1 MRRKDLGANHG
12 DPSWKQTTGRH
23 VALHLVPEP
32 VPRLMVNQQRNLDIG
47 RYTKATEPGKIWK
60 NLTECWIFLGF
71 HEFSKSTSLFRQN
84 DPKSLTKIPDWL
96 SLTCWKLRSDSGD
109 TPFDLSYLNI
119 KSPTVPWHMDF
130 KSAPPPRPFKIPALK
145 LCSLSPGA
153 ALRNALP
160 QSLERHCRANYSEL
174 FIATQ
179 VLRSSFCMF
188 LLTLGLGTLP
198 WIHLTQSCLHGKY
211 CSIAKQKEGDPK
223 CKPTMACL
231 VAPPAPQGLEE
242 SLGQCPAR
250 QP

>member
-1 MRRKDLGANHG
+1 MEIHRGNKPQDATLLCTSSQSPFLGWWWTSNG
-12 DPSWKQTTGRH
+12 TWTLEDTQK
-23 VALHLVPEP
+23 
-32 VPRLMVNQQRNLDIG
+32 QRNL
-47 RYTKATEPGKIWK
+47 EKIWK
-60 NLTECWIFLGF
+60 NLTTVSVGF
-71 HEFSKSTSLFRQN
+71 SCVFMNFPNQPRCFGKTTQNPLRKFRI
-84 DPKSLTKIPDWL
+84 DYLWL
-96 SLTCWKLRSDSGD
+96 VENFAVIQVTLHLTCPILTSN
-109 TPFDLSYLNI
+109 P

-160 QSLERHCRANYSEL
+160 QCLERHCRANYSEL

-188 LLTLGLGTLP
+188 PLTLGLGNLP

>member
-1 MRRKDLGANHG
+1 MRRKDLGTNHG

-32 VPRLMVNQQRNLDIG
+32 VSRLMVNQQRNLDIG
-47 RYTKATEPGKIWK
+47 RYTKATEPGKILEK
-60 NLTECWIFLGF
+60 PNYGKCWISCVFMNFPNQPRCFGKRTQNPLR
-71 HEFSKSTSLFRQN
+71 KFRI
-84 DPKSLTKIPDWL
+84 DYLWL
-96 SLTCWKLRSDSGD
+96 VENFAVIQVTLHLTCPILTSN
-109 TPFDLSYLNI
+109 P

-160 QSLERHCRANYSEL
+160 QCLERHCRANYSEL

-188 LLTLGLGTLP
+188 SAYFGT
-198 WIHLTQSCLHGKY
+198 WEFAMNSSNTIM
-211 CSIAKQKEGDPK
+211 
-223 CKPTMACL
+223 PTWQILQHC
-231 VAPPAPQGLEE
+231 
-242 SLGQCPAR
+242 
-250 QP
+250 